1 MTTDAS
7 RAPVRGGLRILLATL
22 AALLL
27 VTVPATA
34 SASTPAPAAPVA
46 PAAVTAP
53 AAVPGEGSGLPVRA
67 LSSLPPQAADTHRLI
82 ESGGPFPYSRDG
94 IVFGNREAILPA
106 EPSGYYHEYTV
117 PTPGSSDRG
126 ARRIVTG
133 SADEVYYTAD
143 HYASFVVV
151 DVSR

>member
-1 MTTDAS
+1 MSCQRELVTTDAS
-7 RAPVRGGLRILLATL
+7 RAPARRGGLRILLATL

-34 SASTPAPAAPVA
+34 SASIPAPATPVA
-46 PAAVTAP
+46 PAAVTA
-53 AAVPGEGSGLPVRA
+53 
-67 LSSLPPQAADTHRLI
+67 
-82 ESGGPFPYSRDG
+82 
-94 IVFGNREAILPA
+94 
-106 EPSGYYHEYTV
+106 V